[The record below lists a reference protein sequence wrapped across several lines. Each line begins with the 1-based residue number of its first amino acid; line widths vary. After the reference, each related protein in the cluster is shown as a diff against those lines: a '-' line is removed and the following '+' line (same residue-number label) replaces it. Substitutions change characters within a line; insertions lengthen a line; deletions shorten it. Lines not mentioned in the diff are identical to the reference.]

1 MESIIIPELPIQST
15 YYNNNKTYTIPCL
28 GLGTATS
35 ALAGSDAAK
44 QAVLHAI
51 KLGYRHFDTAALY
64 GTEQCLGEAIA
75 EALSLGL
82 VESRDELFVTSKLW
96 MSDAH
101 RDHVKPALQNTL
113 K

>member
-1 MESIIIPELPIQST
+1 MESIIIPELPIKST
-15 YYNNNKTYTIPCL
+15 YNNNNKTYTIPCL

-35 ALAGSDAAK
+35 TLTGSEAAK

-51 KLGYRHFDTAALY
+51 KLGYRHFDTAAIY

-82 VESRDELFVTSKLW
+82 VESRDELFITSKLW
-96 MSDAH
+96 SSDAH
-101 RDHVKPALQNTL
+101 PDHVKPALQNTL
-113 K
+113 Q

>member
-1 MESIIIPELPIQST
+1 MESIIIPELPIKSAN
-15 YYNNNKTYTIPCL
+15 YNNNNKTYTIPCL

-35 ALAGSDAAK
+35 ALAGDAAK

-51 KLGYRHFDTAALY
+51 KLGYRHFDTAAIY

-82 VESRDELFVTSKLW
+82 VKSRDELFVTSKLW
-96 MSDAH
+96 SSDAH
-101 RDHVKPALQNTL
+101 PDHVKPALQNTL